1 VGEEAKLMLG
11 RTPGNIRAVR
21 PLRDGVIADFDAAEQ
36 MIKSFI
42 QKGNEGRGIV
52 APRLVIGIPSGV
64 TGVERRAVREAG
76 LAGAREVHL
85 IDEPVAAAI
94 GAGLP
99 VTEPVG
105 TMIVDIGGGT
115 TEVAVL
121 SLGGTVLSESV
132 RVAGDEL
139 SDAIGVF
146 LKKVH
151 NLVVG
156 ERTAED
162 IKIRIGSAFADNDHD
177 EISMDVRGLHLLSGL
192 PRTINVRAGDIRE
205 AMAEPLNV
213 IVEAVKRTL
222 ERTPPELAA
231 DIVDRGIMLAGGGA
245 LVRGISDLISHETG
259 ILTHVAEEPLLCVVN
274 GCGMVLRTTRPWS
287 GCWIPLISCGR
298 WPEPDGVAGPQAA
311 PTVTAPGQA
320 CLALAGASGAAA
332 GPAPEQ
338 GRWLSRCLCPAQ
350 QAVLAGNGPVGVAH
364 RGRAAR
370 PAVAPAAAGGR
381 QPAAAPPAG
390 SGAGGFEAGGCSR
403 DLPPGRGLVA
413 AVGDRPG

>member
-1 VGEEAKLMLG
+1 MFFSRFKLSRDIGIDLGTANTLIYVSGKGIVLQEPSVVSMDVEEGIPLAVGDDAKLMLG

-36 MIKSFI
+36 MLKSFI
-42 QKGNEGRGIV
+42 QKCNQGRGII
-52 APRLVIGIPSGV
+52 APRLVVGIPSGV

-76 LAGAREVHL
+76 MAGAREVHL

-94 GAGLP
+94 GACLP

-132 RVAGDEL
+132 RIAGDEIN
-139 SDAIGVF
+139 SAIGTY

-156 ERTAED
+156 ERTAEE
-162 IKIRIGSAFADNDHD
+162 IKIRIGSAFPDNEFDSQ
-177 EISMDVRGLHLLSGL
+177 SMDVRGLHLLSGL
-192 PRTINVRAGDIRE
+192 PRSINLQAGDLRE
-205 AMAEPLNV
+205 AMAEPLNK

-245 LVRGISDLISHETG
+245 LVRGISDLVSHETG
-259 ILTHVAEEPLLCVVN
+259 IFTHVAEDPLLCVVN
-274 GCGMVLRTTRPWS
+274 GCGQVLEDFKRLKRVLDT
-287 GCWIPLISCGR
+287 
-298 WPEPDGVAGPQAA
+298 PEF
-311 PTVTAPGQA
+311 
-320 CLALAGASGAAA
+320 
-332 GPAPEQ
+332 
-338 GRWLSRCLCPAQ
+338 
-350 QAVLAGNGPVGVAH
+350 
-364 RGRAAR
+364 AR
-370 PAVAPAAAGGR
+370 N
-381 QPAAAPPAG
+381 
-390 SGAGGFEAGGCSR
+390 SIK
-403 DLPPGRGLVA
+403 D
-413 AVGDRPG
+413 

>member
-1 VGEEAKLMLG
+1 VIFNRFKFSRDIGIDLGTANTLIHVSGKGVVLQEPSVVAMDLEEGIPLAVGKEAKLMLG

-36 MIKSFI
+36 MIKTFI
-42 QKGNEGRGIV
+42 QKCNEGKGIV
-52 APRLVIGIPSGV
+52 APRIVIGIPSGV
-64 TGVERRAVREAG
+64 TSVERRAVREAG

-94 GAGLP
+94 GASLP
-99 VTEPVG
+99 VTEPIG

-132 RVAGDEL
+132 RIAGDEINESIAL
-139 SDAIGVF
+139 Y

-162 IKIRIGSAFADNDHD
+162 IKIKIGSAFPDDD
-177 EISMDVRGLHLLSGL
+177 FDKTTLEVRGLHLLSGL
-192 PRTINVRAGDIRE
+192 PRSVTLTSGEIRE
-205 AMAEPLNV
+205 AMAETLSK

-245 LVRGISDLISHETG
+245 LVRGINDLLSDETG
-259 ILTHVAEEPLLCVVN
+259 IFTHIAENPLLCVAN
-274 GCGMVLRTTRPWS
+274 GCGEVLDDFKTLKRVVDT
-287 GCWIPLISCGR
+287 
-298 WPEPDGVAGPQAA
+298 PEFIRNAI
-311 PTVTAPGQA
+311 
-320 CLALAGASGAAA
+320 
-332 GPAPEQ
+332 
-338 GRWLSRCLCPAQ
+338 
-350 QAVLAGNGPVGVAH
+350 
-364 RGRAAR
+364 
-370 PAVAPAAAGGR
+370 
-381 QPAAAPPAG
+381 
-390 SGAGGFEAGGCSR
+390 R
-403 DLPPGRGLVA
+403 D
-413 AVGDRPG
+413 